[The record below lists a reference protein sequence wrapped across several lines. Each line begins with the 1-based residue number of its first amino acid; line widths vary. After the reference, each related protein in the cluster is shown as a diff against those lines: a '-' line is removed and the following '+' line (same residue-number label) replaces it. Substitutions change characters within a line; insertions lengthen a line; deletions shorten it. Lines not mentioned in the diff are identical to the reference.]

1 MGRKFINYIF
11 EISVIN
17 FEFSQLGNHDQHRL
31 ASRLGVERGDLL
43 NIMIQTL
50 PGIAITYQGEELV
63 MTNVHLTWEE
73 TVDPQAC
80 NTNQDVYEQNSRDP
94 ARTPFPWDNST
105 NAGFSNAES
114 TWLPVGENYKT
125 VNVQAQEEASNSHLK
140 IFRKLTKIRKEP
152 VFRQGTYLGV
162 LTNNENIY
170 AYRRMHG
177 TDVAVV
183 ILNFG
188 KTQASVNAKNLFAS
202 IPDQLKVYT
211 SSMNSG
217 LNNG

>member
-1 MGRKFINYIF
+1 LILQSFLSF
-11 EISVIN
+11 
-17 FEFSQLGNHDQHRL
+17 QLGNHDQHRL

-80 NTNQDVYEQNSRDP
+80 NTNRDVYEANSRDP

-105 NAGFSNAES
+105 NAGFSTGPK
-114 TWLPVGENYKT
+114 TWLPVGNNYKT
-125 VNVQAQEEASNSHLK
+125 VNVKAQEEATNSHLK
-140 IFRKLTKIRKEP
+140 IFRKLTTIRKQP
-152 VFRQGTYLGV
+152 VFRQGTFLSA
-162 LTNNENIY
+162 LSNNGSVY
-170 AYRRMHG
+170 AYRRQYG
-177 TDVAVV
+177 DDVAVV
-183 ILNFG
+183 LLNFG
-188 KTQASVNAKNLFAS
+188 KSQVTVNLKNLTFR
-202 IPDQLKVYT
+202 IPDVMRVYT
-211 SSMNSG
+211 SSLESG